1 MIYSKFLYTIKKLL
15 LLLSFS
21 LSFMCVYIYV
31 LKQIT
36 TDSMDKV
43 LSFRAKKE
51 IQQPLFICQR
61 PLKMVRAARVMMK
74 SHVLLI
80 FLSRRFQRILRP
92 LVLDTLFRASSF
104 RSRYALCN
112 ERKRRIASY
121 SEALSPLRL
130 SIRGNRVGHTL

>member
-1 MIYSKFLYTIKKLL
+1 MIYSKFLYSIKKLL

-51 IQQPLFICQR
+51 IQQPLFF
-61 PLKMVRAARVMMK
+61 VRG
-74 SHVLLI
+74 
-80 FLSRRFQRILRP
+80 P
-92 LVLDTLFRASSF
+92 
-104 RSRYALCN
+104 
-112 ERKRRIASY
+112 
-121 SEALSPLRL
+121 
-130 SIRGNRVGHTL
+130 

>member
-1 MIYSKFLYTIKKLL
+1 MIYSKFLYSIKKLL

-51 IQQPLFICQR
+51 IQQPLFICQW